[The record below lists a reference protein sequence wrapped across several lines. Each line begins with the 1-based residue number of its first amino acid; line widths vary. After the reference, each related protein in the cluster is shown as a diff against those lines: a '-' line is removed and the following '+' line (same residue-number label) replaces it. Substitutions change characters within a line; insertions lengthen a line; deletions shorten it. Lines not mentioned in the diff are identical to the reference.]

1 MINSYG
7 LFWWCHTSLFT
18 SVTLLNAQSRN
29 VEGVALVIE
38 CQQIHNKW
46 PILSHPIVITPR
58 GKMARWL
65 EVERNQ
71 IITWMNTLTA
81 INPRNP
87 LSPLNRYYPLDWVN
101 WTQKLI
107 QCVLPWGIH
116 FPRICYR
123 KQRPTTRTFPCWEY
137 GSKDST
143 NTTSI
148 VSVCMYVPG
157 KKEGRSNPPSRDAH
171 ALTFIDWANGR
182 GQIFL
187 VCPTPVHS

>member
-1 MINSYG
+1 MTNSITSDSNYPPREDG
-7 LFWWCHTSLFT
+7 TLIGRREKSNYYMNEYVDCHPPT
-18 SVTLLNAQSRN
+18 QS
-29 VEGVALVIE
+29 
-38 CQQIHNKW
+38 
-46 PILSHPIVITPR
+46 P
-58 GKMARWL
+58 
-65 EVERNQ
+65 
-71 IITWMNTLTA
+71 
-81 INPRNP
+81 
-87 LSPLNRYYPLDWVN
+87 SPLNRYYPLDWVN

-137 GSKDST
+137 GSKDRT

-157 KKEGRSNPPSRDAH
+157 KKEGRSNPPFRDAH